1 MDGKSATGGR
11 IDRREF
17 HRVMAGL
24 GLGLVAVSA
33 FGRKA
38 GAASNLVYFTWGGY
52 DDPAFRQPYIAK
64 YGDGPE
70 FVFYGHTDEGF
81 LKLQQ
86 GFRADV
92 AHPCMHDVQKWR
104 DAGLIEAIDPAKIA
118 EWDNLI
124 PALRDAD
131 GLMADGKHWLVPWEW
146 GSSSI
151 IYRTDKVTFDTESYA
166 LLTDE
171 RYKGRIAAP
180 DAFDE
185 IYQVAAVLAG
195 VKHPLALEEP
205 EYEPVQAQMRAIFT
219 QLKFLWSDPTVV
231 EQALAS
237 GELDLAWGWPNSF
250 SNLRNQGLPVAYMLN
265 PKEGIVTWLCGLA
278 RLKGGKASEEEVYD
292 FINALLDPQSGKALI
307 ENFGYGHSN
316 ARSLEQVDKAKLAQL
331 GMDGDVAQF
340 LAAGNFLGAMP
351 VDQRQRLIDMWES
364 TKAGG

>member
-1 MDGKSATGGR
+1 MDDRSAWTGPMGR
-11 IDRREF
+11 RQF
-17 HRVMAGL
+17 HRTAAAL
-24 GLGLVAVSA
+24 GLGLVAVST

-38 GAASNLVYFTWGGY
+38 AAASELVYFTWAGY
-52 DDPAFRQPYIAK
+52 DDPAFRQPYIEK
-64 YGDGPE
+64 YGDGPQ
-70 FVFYGHTDEGF
+70 FVFYGHTDEAF

-86 GFRADV
+86 GFGADV
-92 AHPCMHDVQKWR
+92 AHPCMHDVKKWK
-104 DAGLIEAIDPAKIA
+104 DAGLIEPIDPARIA

-124 PALRDAD
+124 PSLRDAGGIVLD
-131 GLMADGKHWLVPWEW
+131 GQHWLVPWEW

-151 IYRTDKVTFDTESYA
+151 IYRTDKVSFDAESYT

-171 RYKGRIAAP
+171 RYKGRISAP

-195 VKHPLALEEP
+195 VKEPLALEEA
-205 EYEPVQAQMRAIFT
+205 EFEPVNAQFKAIFS
-219 QLKFLWSDPTVV
+219 QLKFLWSDPSAV

-237 GELDLAWGWPNSF
+237 GEIDLAWGWPNSF
-250 SNLRNQGLPVAYMLN
+250 SNLRKQGVPVAYMLQ

-278 RLKGGKASEEEVYD
+278 RTKGGKASEEEVYD
-292 FINALLDPQSGKALI
+292 FINALLAPQSGKALI

-316 ARSLEQVDKAKLAQL
+316 AKSLELVDKDTLAQL

-364 TKAGG
+364 VKAGG